1 MTQYQTFI
9 AEQTLTIG
17 AKTYTAKDMTSPSDN
32 EPSVLQILFREQYG
46 NESFQ
51 ASLADFLAEWF
62 SPSETVEVQTSGSTG
77 TPKKLFVEKQRM
89 MNSAKLTVSFL
100 NLQEND
106 EALLC
111 MPLKYIAGKMMVVRA
126 LVAKLR
132 LIVIN
137 PCGHPMQNIGTIP
150 EFSAMI
156 PLQIYNSLQNPTEKE
171 KLKQIKHLI
180 VRVVFCFI
188 FDIFIIFFT

>member
-156 PLQIYNSLQNPTEKE
+156 PLQI
-171 KLKQIKHLI
+171 
-180 VRVVFCFI
+180 
-188 FDIFIIFFT
+188 